1 MFISVASRCAQAGRA
16 PRRFGS
22 VLGRANWKK
31 RSPAAAGAHAPDARD
46 VRQRAPAPSRVA
58 PRAPRAPLPA
68 RERPPAASRASPPPP
83 PRRPRRASRRPPTS
97 PAGAFGAPPRA
108 RSLVRAAASS
118 PSSPPGGGGPD
129 ASSSADPSSSSSSAG
144 PEQFR
149 EFPRDADGNV
159 LDLDGNPVAGPE
171 NTWVRDMEREW
182 AATGYDERFFDDDW
196 DEINPANDAKSNPPP
211 SEAERFPFR
220 DIEDW
225 EWRETVTWSE
235 EEAEEEAWRRRA
247 ADAASGDRFQPGG
260 VHARRAAP
268 GGPTMPEGNA
278 DRPHGAHNTSP
289 TIDASTA
296 EEFASRRFAELMSDG
311 AEQSTADA
319 KKNGGFAPPVEDLTQ
334 EEEARVLGFSP
345 EGQASF
351 FDPGGVK
358 SRVVDAHYSKKGS
371 NDSYDSSSSSSADS
385 ENHHDPFEPEGPPAV
400 LLAGFRAEETPRVR
414 ELVDELGGHDVPVV
428 PVPQAFLTE
437 PLRAALEALEE
448 PDWTQPR
455 AHDRFNQ
462 GGEFGSNR
470 CVIFSG
476 LDRGEMATIVSA
488 IEARGLPR
496 LLVVVIT
503 GENAE
508 RSLGEALA
516 EAVLESRE
524 ERRRRKVV
532 EGKNLEEEMRRLER
546 VAARENLAPEE
557 MVKREIARQD
567 KLAADE
573 RAAFAARDERAT
585 RAEAHLAELKA
596 RYLEKARARKEAEE
610 KLEKAAREEEEE
622 AAKEAAA
629 SDGDERTKKRREKE
643 PATRSG
649 ERPEEFREGPV
660 GLGDVRRASGA
671 DGETLEAMVME
682 AVREREKG
690 GAGRSRRRESTKSPP
705 PSDDE
710 ESPLRKNAPPAIRWA
725 ESTVAKSDDDAG
737 SAGDSPEAR
746 EAAME
751 TPLGGNTSLSEG
763 SAIIAEP
770 ASAEPNPA
778 SSRPAAARDAA
789 VAGPPP
795 PAAAPVVEAQVMT
808 KRMLRELAM
817 RRGVSYR
824 DMLARAEAN
833 GLELPDE

>member
-1 MFISVASRCAQAGRA
+1 MS
-16 PRRFGS
+16 
-22 VLGRANWKK
+22 AN
-31 RSPAAAGAHAPDARD
+31 AL
-46 VRQRAPAPSRVA
+46 PAPSRVA
-58 PRAPRAPLPA
+58 PRAPARPFRRANALPPRLA
-68 RERPPAASRASPPPP
+68 RPPPPP
-83 PRRPRRASRRPPTS
+83 PRATPAAPLGGRRRR
-97 PAGAFGAPPRA
+97 PRA
-108 RSLVRAAASS
+108 RSARPARALARSRGGVLALLS
-118 PSSPPGGGGPD
+118 PGGGAGPD

-235 EEAEEEAWRRRA
+235 EELEEEAWRRRA
-247 ADAASGDRFQPGG
+247 ADAAASGDRFQPGG

-795 PAAAPVVEAQVMT
+795 PPP
-808 KRMLRELAM
+808 RPSS
-817 RRGVSYR
+817 RRRS
-824 DMLARAEAN
+824 
-833 GLELPDE
+833 

>member
-1 MFISVASRCAQAGRA
+1 MS
-16 PRRFGS
+16 
-22 VLGRANWKK
+22 AN
-31 RSPAAAGAHAPDARD
+31 AL
-46 VRQRAPAPSRVA
+46 PAPSRVA

-68 RERPPAASRASPPPP
+68 RERPPAASRASPAAAA
-83 PRRPRRASRRPPTS
+83 RDPRRASRRPPTS

-118 PSSPPGGGGPD
+118 PSSSPGGGGPD
-129 ASSSADPSSSSSSAG
+129 ASSSADPSSSSSAG

-225 EWRETVTWSE
+225 EWKETVTWSE

-247 ADAASGDRFQPGG
+247 ADAAASGERFQPGG

-278 DRPHGAHNTSP
+278 DRPRGAHNTSP

-296 EEFASRRFAELMSDG
+296 EELASRRFAELMSDG

-351 FDPGGVK
+351 FDPGGVS
-358 SRVVDAHYSKKGS
+358 SRVVDAHYSKEGS
-371 NDSYDSSSSSSADS
+371 NDSNDASSSSSAHS
-385 ENHHDPFEPEGPPAV
+385 ENHHHDPFEPEGPPAV

-610 KLEKAAREEEEE
+610 KLEKAAREEEEA

-649 ERPEEFREGPV
+649 ERSEEFREGPV

-705 PSDDE
+705 PGDDE

-737 SAGDSPEAR
+737 SAGDSSEAR